1 MNLNLDDTNPIED
14 IDAEIEMTEQ
24 NNDEDEEEVEQE
36 ESEEQGDESCQSE
49 GSDVDVNVSEVQDS
63 DKCGTEEDIEEVVT
77 KKTDNELVNDYLHAN
92 SRCIL
97 CTTPIWSLKVNK
109 AYLDGKSY
117 SEIINEF
124 SQKIEER
131 TGRSLN
137 KSLLHRHF
145 KSHFDARAAAISEY
159 NKKRQDSIKSSPT
172 SSSNKDI
179 FKLLT
184 NKYLDELEIFDAT
197 AKELIIKYNELEG
210 LIDTKKEKNV
220 TAGIDELILKQ
231 AQILNVLNKQ
241 AISKFKALSR
251 ANLEGKQSQFLSQLS
266 FIGAKAIT
274 GSGTNQ
280 RLDARETEDIYL
292 QVVVKQ
298 MLARL
303 EDPLKAA
310 FGTITN
316 DQRLLFFRE
325 LKKSLTGVQEGIT
338 ADFERQI
345 KNSNEQKLL
354 TSKQQNS

>member
-1 MNLNLDDTNPIED
+1 MNLNLEDNNPIED
-14 IDAEIEMTEQ
+14 IDAEIEMT
-24 NNDEDEEEVEQE
+24 DASE
-36 ESEEQGDESCQSE
+36 ESEEEEQDE
-49 GSDVDVNVSEVQDS
+49 
-63 DKCGTEEDIEEVVT
+63 TEEAEQQETNETVTTDTESQPDAKSTEDDGDVEEVVT
-77 KKTDNELVNDYLHAN
+77 KKTDNELVSDYLHAN

-97 CTTPIWSLKVNK
+97 CTTPIWSLKINK

-117 SEIINEF
+117 GDIINEF

-159 NKKRQDSIKSSPT
+159 NKKRQDSVKSSSV

-197 AKELIIKYNELEG
+197 AKELITKYDELEQ
-210 LIDTKKEKNV
+210 LINIKREKNV
-220 TAGIDELILKQ
+220 TAGIDELIIKQ

-241 AISKFKALSR
+241 AISKFKALSK

-310 FGTITN
+310 FGTVTN
-316 DQRLLFFRE
+316 DQRMLFFRE
-325 LKKSLTGVQEGIT
+325 LKKSLTGIQEGIT
-338 ADFERQI
+338 IDFERQV
-345 KNSNEQKLL
+345 KNTNEQKLI
-354 TSKQQNS
+354 TSKQPNS